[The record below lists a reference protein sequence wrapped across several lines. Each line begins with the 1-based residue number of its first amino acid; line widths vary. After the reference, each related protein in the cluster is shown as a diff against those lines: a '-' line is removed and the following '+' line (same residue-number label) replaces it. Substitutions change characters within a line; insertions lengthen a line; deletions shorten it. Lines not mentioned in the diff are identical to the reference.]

1 MHELPVGKDR
11 TDSGFTLIELLV
23 VIIIIGILAAIA
35 VPVFL
40 SQRSRATESNM
51 KTDLRNVAVRM
62 ETAFVGTFIYPTDI
76 SAFAGDLTYS
86 ANTTVTIVATGDPN
100 VYCLQATNPGA
111 RSDIFFD
118 SDDGG
123 IQLPI
128 GTPCS

>member
-1 MHELPVGKDR
+1 
-11 TDSGFTLIELLV
+11 LIELLV

-40 SQRSRATESNM
+40 SQRNRATESNM

-62 ETAFVGTFIYPTDI
+62 ETAFIGTLTYPTDI

-86 ANTTVTIVATGDPN
+86 TNTTVSIVATGNPN
-100 VYCLQATNPGA
+100 VYCLRAENPGA
-111 RSDIFFD
+111 RDDIYFD
-118 SDDGG
+118 SDNGG